1 MAGLVSIPK
10 PTLERLPIYYRV
22 LLQCRDVGMQ
32 YVSSKDL
39 GQRAGFDNAQ
49 VRKDLNHIWSG
60 GRPGLGYE
68 IDKLACCLAD
78 FLGLHNTTDAVL
90 VGAGRL
96 GTALVGYPGFA
107 AYGLNIVAIFD
118 ADPGK
123 TGGTLC
129 NCPILSVAKLANL
142 VERLGI
148 KMGIITVPA
157 KSAQVIADT
166 MIAAGVRAIW
176 NFAPVSLQVPE
187 SVLVRNEDL
196 AAGLA
201 TLSYYLKEQG
211 PTGDSLVENPMV
223 GQPTTDISHG

>member
-10 PTLERLPIYYRV
+10 PTLERLPVYYRV
-22 LLQCRDVGMQ
+22 LLQCRDAGMQ
-32 YVSSKDL
+32 YVSSGEL
-39 GQRAGFDNAQ
+39 GRKAGFDHAQ

-68 IDKLACCLAD
+68 IEKLASCLAD

-96 GTALVGYPGFA
+96 GTALAGYPGFA
-107 AYGLNIVAIFD
+107 SYGLNIVAVFD
-118 ADPGK
+118 ADPGRI
-123 TGGTLC
+123 GGTL
-129 NCPILSVAKLANL
+129 NERPILSVTKLADL

-148 KMGIITVPA
+148 RMGIIAIPA
-157 KSAQVIADT
+157 ESAQTVAET
-166 MIAAGVRAIW
+166 MVAAGIQAIW
-176 NFAPVSLQVPE
+176 NFAPAYLQV
-187 SVLVRNEDL
+187 SDNVLVRNEDL

-211 PTGDSLVENPMV
+211 LPSVDSGKLSD
-223 GQPTTDISHG
+223 GQL